1 MNAFFTVDNCPDPAV
16 APIPDKRNV
25 IHDDDEEDEDNMFSI
40 VFKQGGP
47 VSVLRSSAKGRPK
60 VWVHYIAAE
69 EMDWDY
75 SSQSGDRYDSEHVL
89 RWMMWNRLKIMLII
103 MFSCFRTSSSSAAIS
118 EWFKKGPQRL
128 GGVYKKVAF
137 VEYTDKTFTK
147 KITTEKMLMG
157 PELRGEVGDKFQVG
171 NVDL

>member
-25 IHDDDEEDEDNMFSI
+25 IRDDDEEEEDEDNMFSI

-75 SSQSGDRYDSEHVL
+75 SSQSSDRYNSEYVL
-89 RWMMWNRLKIMLII
+89 R
-103 MFSCFRTSSSSAAIS
+103 
-118 EWFKKGPQRL
+118 
-128 GGVYKKVAF
+128 
-137 VEYTDKTFTK
+137 
-147 KITTEKMLMG
+147 
-157 PELRGEVGDKFQVG
+157 
-171 NVDL
+171 

>member
-1 MNAFFTVDNCPDPAV
+1 MNAFFTVDNCPDPVV

-25 IHDDDEEDEDNMFSI
+25 IRDDDEEEEDEDNMFSI

-75 SSQSGDRYDSEHVL
+75 SSQSGDRYDSEYVL
-89 RWMMWNRLKIMLII
+89 R
-103 MFSCFRTSSSSAAIS
+103 
-118 EWFKKGPQRL
+118 
-128 GGVYKKVAF
+128 
-137 VEYTDKTFTK
+137 
-147 KITTEKMLMG
+147 
-157 PELRGEVGDKFQVG
+157 
-171 NVDL
+171 

>member
-1 MNAFFTVDNCPDPAV
+1 MNAFFTVDNCPDPVV

-25 IHDDDEEDEDNMFSI
+25 IHDDEEDEDNMISI

-75 SSQSGDRYDSEHVL
+75 SSQSGDRYDFEYAL
-89 RWMMWNRLKIMLII
+89 R
-103 MFSCFRTSSSSAAIS
+103 
-118 EWFKKGPQRL
+118 
-128 GGVYKKVAF
+128 
-137 VEYTDKTFTK
+137 
-147 KITTEKMLMG
+147 
-157 PELRGEVGDKFQVG
+157 
-171 NVDL
+171 

>member
-1 MNAFFTVDNCPDPAV
+1 M
-16 APIPDKRNV
+16 R
-25 IHDDDEEDEDNMFSI
+25 
-40 VFKQGGP
+40 
-47 VSVLRSSAKGRPK
+47 
-60 VWVHYIAAE
+60 
-69 EMDWDY
+69 
-75 SSQSGDRYDSEHVL
+75 
-89 RWMMWNRLKIMLII
+89 NRLKIMLII
-103 MFSCFRTSSSSAAIS
+103 MFSCFRTSSSSSAAIS

-147 KITTEKMLMG
+147 KITTAKMLMG